1 MAMLKLYT
9 KNYLLYLILLRR
21 NKMIKNYS
29 FNERV
34 AITKKVAIY
43 INAKSPVNCNF
54 HWFNDCIDLG
64 TGQLLYF
71 DKILEIYKKRGL

>member
-1 MAMLKLYT
+1 
-9 KNYLLYLILLRR
+9 LILLRR

-43 INAKSPVNCNF
+43 INARS
-54 HWFNDCIDLG
+54 WFNDCIDLG
-64 TGQLLYF
+64 AGQLLYF

>member
-1 MAMLKLYT
+1 
-9 KNYLLYLILLRR
+9 
-21 NKMIKNYS
+21 MIKNYS

-43 INAKSPVNCNF
+43 INARS
-54 HWFNDCIDLG
+54 WFNDCIDLG
-64 TGQLLYF
+64 AGQLLYF